1 MNIQQFQYVL
11 AVVDSKNFE
20 SAAEKCFIT
29 QSTLSTMIGRFENE
43 IGIKIFNRKTKPVSL
58 TIEGVEII
66 KRLRIIDKEIGQF
79 NNLIQELKGE
89 MVGELKIGIIPTVAP
104 YLLPLFLSEFA
115 DKFPQVKIIVKETPT
130 GEIIKALKN
139 RSLDI
144 GLLAL
149 PIEDIELSEQ
159 ELYVEPFLVYDCRM
173 DKSFS
178 KISINNLD
186 YSKLWLLQGGHC
198 LRTQVYQI
206 CERSNQHSRNELN
219 FEFESGSMDSLLRF
233 TKSNYGMTIIPFLAS
248 TEFLNEDKKRILE
261 FKTPVPSRSVGIITH
276 KYFVKKRL
284 ANEIKKIIQ
293 NSVSKLLPKI
303 NETQIFKPL

>member
-115 DKFPQVKIIVKETPT
+115 LRVSFPCKQAKKKF
-130 GEIIKALKN
+130 
-139 RSLDI
+139 
-144 GLLAL
+144 
-149 PIEDIELSEQ
+149 
-159 ELYVEPFLVYDCRM
+159 
-173 DKSFS
+173 
-178 KISINNLD
+178 
-186 YSKLWLLQGGHC
+186 
-198 LRTQVYQI
+198 
-206 CERSNQHSRNELN
+206 
-219 FEFESGSMDSLLRF
+219 
-233 TKSNYGMTIIPFLAS
+233 
-248 TEFLNEDKKRILE
+248 
-261 FKTPVPSRSVGIITH
+261 
-276 KYFVKKRL
+276 
-284 ANEIKKIIQ
+284 
-293 NSVSKLLPKI
+293 
-303 NETQIFKPL
+303 